1 MVLMVF
7 YNIARCLWYWYWY
20 CMVLRLALLRQLSRA
35 SQLRAATNCLRR
47 LKLLEPIFY
56 SEIGATTA
64 IVLIIQTTPG
74 PDAVTS
80 RQILQLC
87 AKEVYISATNFPLII
102 FHIVKM
108 LMMIV
113 GRISP
118 LRYLS
123 DTY

>member
-1 MVLMVF
+1 MVF
-7 YNIARCLWYWYWY
+7 HDIARCLWYYWYWY

-87 AKEVYISATNFPLII
+87 AKEVYISATNFPLKIL
-102 FHIVKM
+102 HRRALVKM

-113 GRISP
+113 GRIRTD
-118 LRYLS
+118 L
-123 DTY
+123 